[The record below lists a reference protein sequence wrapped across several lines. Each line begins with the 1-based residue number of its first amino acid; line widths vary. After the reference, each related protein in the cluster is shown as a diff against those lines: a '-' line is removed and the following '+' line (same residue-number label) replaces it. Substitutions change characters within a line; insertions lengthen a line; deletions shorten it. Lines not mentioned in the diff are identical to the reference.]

1 MTVTH
6 AVALHLST
14 TPHMT
19 GVGERI
25 DTITKEV
32 RRLLKNPLLT
42 MKEVRDIIAL
52 WATKGWV
59 QLTGNYALPTQ
70 SGSTFIVA
78 IASRAA

>member
-14 TPHMT
+14 TPLMT
-19 GVGERI
+19 GIGERI
-25 DTITKEV
+25 NTITKEV

-42 MKEVRDIIAL
+42 AKEVRDIIAG

-59 QLTGNYALPTQ
+59 ELTGNYVLPTEE
-70 SGSTFIVA
+70 GSSFIMA